1 MGPKKDVN
9 KPKGAMTSYAA
20 FVQVCSL
27 SFGKKK
33 TKKMNSGKKLVFMWS
48 HFILNQLHNNV
59 IRF

>member
-27 SFGKKK
+27 SLGKI
-33 TKKMNSGKKLVFMWS
+33 KMNSGKKLIFMWPD
-48 HFILNQLHNNV
+48 F
-59 IRF
+59 F

>member
-20 FVQVCSL
+20 FVQVYSL

-33 TKKMNSGKKLVFMWS
+33 MNSGKRLIFMWPN
-48 HFILNQLHNNV
+48 F
-59 IRF
+59 F